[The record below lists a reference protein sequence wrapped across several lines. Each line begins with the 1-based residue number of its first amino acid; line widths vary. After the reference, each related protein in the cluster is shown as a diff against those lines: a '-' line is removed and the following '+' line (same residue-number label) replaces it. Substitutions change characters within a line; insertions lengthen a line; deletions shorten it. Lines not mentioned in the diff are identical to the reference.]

1 MPAGEAGAAV
11 TPLLCMPDAAL
22 AARGRLRSFAVA
34 ILQAVGLGNG
44 GGGVCVY
51 IRIITQLNNKIDFVQ
66 LLKANEQNPFFVH
79 LPQAPPVP
87 HWRRSVCGAR
97 PGRGAP
103 QGRRRCPQRK
113 G

>member
-51 IRIITQLNNKIDFVQ
+51 IRIITQLNN
-66 LLKANEQNPFFVH
+66 NPFFVH
-79 LPQAPPVP
+79 LPQAPSVL